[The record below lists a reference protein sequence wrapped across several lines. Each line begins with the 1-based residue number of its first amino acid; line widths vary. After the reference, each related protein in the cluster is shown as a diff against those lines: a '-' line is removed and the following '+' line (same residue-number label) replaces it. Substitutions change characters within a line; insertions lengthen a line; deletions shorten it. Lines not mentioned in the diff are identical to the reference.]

1 MWLDRSLEWRESV
14 VFTAGLFSRKS
25 VERLEIMN
33 GIRRVT
39 KSFELVRADLHLV
52 DGLAL
57 TSTSGYSLGVPKG
70 PYVEAVGQV
79 LVEDSF
85 EGVVMFRRNHS
96 HKENCHGSIPCVG
109 WHRLE
114 YRGGAWALAFHERRP
129 HLKLTFN
136 R

>member
-14 VFTAGLFSRKS
+14 VLTAGLFSRKS

-33 GIRRVT
+33 GIRGVT

-79 LVEDSF
+79 LVADFF
-85 EGVVMFRRNHS
+85 EGVVCS
-96 HKENCHGSIPCVG
+96 
-109 WHRLE
+109 
-114 YRGGAWALAFHERRP
+114 GGITATKKIAMVRSPALGGTAWNTGVALGR
-129 HLKLTFN
+129 
-136 R
+136 